1 MAFVPKVNQCGLF
14 QNTQKPEK
22 SDFNGQIEVE
32 CPKCHATSA
41 FWINGWRKATKA
53 GNKYL
58 SIALKAK
65 GGAAPERT
73 ADGAADNDGDIPF

>member
-41 FWINGWRKATKA
+41 FWINGWRKATQA

-58 SIALKAK
+58 SIALKPK
-65 GGAAPERT
+65 GVAGER
-73 ADGAADNDGDIPF
+73 AQAQSGAADDDVPF